1 MRRFL
6 TTLMILLVVLVAG
19 LSALVLLV
27 NPNDFRDYMVKQVA
41 ARSGYQLQLDGP
53 LRWHVWPPRVLL
65 NFAFVIFAFLR
76 RYGRRIIRE
85 IFPSATPQ
93 KSFFCVFISSAEIIS
108 KTFNL
113 ASKSRRRKWIPALT

>member
-1 MRRFL
+1 
-6 TTLMILLVVLVAG
+6 
-19 LSALVLLV
+19 
-27 NPNDFRDYMVKQVA
+27 
-41 ARSGYQLQLDGP
+41 
-53 LRWHVWPPRVLL
+53 LL

-113 ASKSRRRKWIPALT
+113 ASKSPPPQVDSGAYVTRKNFTA